1 MSQLI
6 SMILLFAPLFLVLWV
21 ANVAERRRA
30 AGEAY
35 ESTAMVAYLLTAVLY
50 LASLAMGL
58 LIQLGAALFQMQPD
72 LFAQAGGLFG
82 ETVDSLPLVAMALWL
97 PALLGLMVMLPPV
110 RRAIAR
116 VLPIDAAS
124 PVHGVALAISMLI
137 LSNLLITL
145 GMGLGNLADV
155 MAEAGEIQD
164 DSMLLTLWA
173 QQILTALMAMIG
185 VGWLTRRTWSETLA
199 RLGIVRASGRQWLIG
214 IGLGLAMV
222 PVVLA
227 LEYLASLVGLG
238 SNADVERLTEELLGP
253 LFQTPFGILT
263 LGLSAALGEETLFRG
278 AVQPRFGLVA
288 TALLFALIHS
298 NYGITLSTV
307 VVLLVG
313 FLLGWVRMRHNTT
326 TAMALHATY
335 NIMLGLLAFLSTSM
349 LDF

>member
-6 SMILLFAPLFLVLWV
+6 SMILLFAPLFVVLWV
-21 ANVAERRRA
+21 ANVAERRRVG
-30 AGEAY
+30 GEAY
-35 ESTAMVAYLLTAVLY
+35 EGTALVAYLLMAVLY
-50 LASLAMGL
+50 MAALAMGL
-58 LIQLGAALFQMQPD
+58 LIQLGAAMFELQPE
-72 LFAQAGGLFG
+72 LFAQAGGLFD
-82 ETVDSLPLVAMALWL
+82 EAVDSLPLVAMALWL
-97 PALLGLMVMLPPV
+97 PALLGLVVMLPPV

-137 LSNLLITL
+137 LINLLITL

-155 MAEAGEIQD
+155 MAEAGETQEE
-164 DSMLLTLWA
+164 STLLTLWA

-185 VGWLTRRTWSETLA
+185 VGWLTRRTWPETLA
-199 RLGIVRASGRQWLIG
+199 RLGIVRADGRQWLIG
-214 IGLGLAMV
+214 IGLGIAIV

-227 LEYLASLVGLG
+227 LEYLASLAGLG

-278 AVQPRFGLVA
+278 AVQPRFGLVV
-288 TALLFALIHS
+288 TALLFALMHS

-335 NIMLGLLAFLSTSM
+335 NITLGLLAFLSTSM